1 MWSGLQQLETS
12 LLYQYVNDTLLP
24 AHTSD
29 TGGDAMLLVSNPSA
43 PASPF
48 SGHRGKFLNVDTDNR
63 MGPKIPPTLL
73 VDGRQYQLLVYHA
86 IMSTVC
92 LLVPAGVAIES
103 RLIDRLDGHM
113 GTALTN
119 MSADLLDVFGRGGSD
134 SSSDPLM
141 LVAPPPAHQ
150 EVATSALPH
159 STSSGRLK
167 SVPQS
172 ASVSS
177 LKDLQ
182 LAPSEVENVK
192 FVYYNET
199 NRAIKNTFVLS
210 EESSSSSGGRRGG
223 QGCFPTWTNHSTQLG
238 QMGDNSPETASF
250 QEATHVI
257 AEMSKEFAKLN
268 RCVTTR

>member
-1 MWSGLQQLETS
+1 MWSGLQQLETC

-29 TGGDAMLLVSNPSA
+29 AGGDPLLLVSPTAPS
-43 PASPF
+43 SPF
-48 SGHRGKFLNVDTDNR
+48 SGHRGKFLNVDTGDSNR
-63 MGPKIPPTLL
+63 TTPKVPTLF

-92 LLVPAGVAIES
+92 LLVPASVSVES

-119 MSADLLDVFGRGGSD
+119 MSADLLDVFGRGSTGL
-134 SSSDPLM
+134 SSDPLV
-141 LVAPPPAHQ
+141 LVGPPPAHQ

-167 SVPQS
+167 TVSQS

-182 LAPSEVENVK
+182 LAPSEVASVK
-192 FVYYNET
+192 FIYYNET

-210 EESSSSSGGRRGG
+210 DDSNSSGRT
-223 QGCFPTWTNHSTQLG
+223 QGCFPNWSNHPTVG
-238 QMGDNSPETASF
+238 QTGDNSPETASF

-257 AEMSKEFAKLN
+257 AEMSKEFTKLN
-268 RCVTTR
+268 RCTASR